1 LIITIATILEYI
13 YIRYLYLKI
22 GISNNKIDTIKMAEI
37 DLSKWKN
44 IGGYLLRAGGFL
56 LIIVGVI
63 MLIMNSY
70 SSKSD
75 QKIIPITKDSVSIQR
90 TSANITDTT
99 KQKPA
104 SANSASI
111 STITSSSSHPQN
123 LDQVIAHQDS
133 SEGKQ
138 VAIFFFIIM
147 LGMCFAF
154 PSLLEGPN
162 NDLSTM
168 RITVFMMVN
177 VICML
182 ILKNGWDSGS
192 MKNIGIDEYWMGII
206 AFVFGAK
213 ATQSFFE
220 NKRK

>member
-1 LIITIATILEYI
+1 
-13 YIRYLYLKI
+13 
-22 GISNNKIDTIKMAEI
+22 
-37 DLSKWKN
+37 
-44 IGGYLLRAGGFL
+44 
-56 LIIVGVI
+56 
-63 MLIMNSY
+63 MNSY

-75 QKIIPITKDSVSIQR
+75 QRIIPITKDSVSIQQ

-123 LDQVIAHQDS
+123 LDQNS

-147 LGMCFAF
+147 LGMSFAF
-154 PSLLEGPN
+154 PTLLEGPN

-182 ILKNGWDSGS
+182 ILKNGWDAGS
-192 MKNIGIDEYWMGII
+192 MKNIGVDEYWMGII

-220 NKRK
+220 SKKK